1 MENRSRLFC
10 FLSFHLFALFSF
22 GQNWSMKQANL
33 MTPFAATIDTSNV
46 LGEYP
51 RPQMVRTNWMNLN
64 GIWQFQ
70 PGTSLSQPLPT
81 GNLTGKILVPFPVES
96 AISGVMR
103 HYDKLWYR
111 RTFTVPIAWS
121 GQRILL
127 HFGAVDYRSEVFING
142 QSLGIHSGGYDP
154 FTFDITS
161 KLTGSGP
168 QVLIVRVYDPT
179 SAGGQPRGKQA
190 LNPASIMYT
199 CTSGIWQT
207 VWLEPVSQ
215 TSISDIKLI
224 PDVDLSVLNVTVN
237 TNGVASNQTVTVR
250 VKDGDNIVT
259 TFNGNVNTNLVIPI
273 PNPKL
278 WSPESPFLYDL
289 DITLNS
295 EKVIID
301 HLTSYFGMRK
311 ISISYVDGYQ
321 KMMLNNHF
329 VFEIGPLDQ
338 GFWPD
343 GIYTAP
349 TDSALRFDIV
359 KMKEFG
365 FNMVRKHLKVEPARW
380 YYWADKLGLMVW
392 QDMPSANSYSEVTTD
407 VDEVAYRNELIRLV
421 QNHWN
426 SPCIIMWVL
435 FNESQGQQNTM
446 NLVSEVMLMDPSR
459 LVNQASGGT
468 HFGVG
473 HVLDIHSYPSPS
485 CPTSSDQALAC
496 GEYGGIGY
504 SINNHI
510 WDGFGYVMVYSAE
523 ELATMYDQFMN
534 DLLQFKTNSGLSAAV
549 YTEITDVEIELNGLM
564 TYDRVID
571 KTDPKRIF
579 ESNQRAINKSLYLT
593 DVLPTANIVPQAWSY
608 TFNQPTG
615 NWESSF
621 YDDADWLSGESG
633 FGTSF
638 TPGTF
643 VNTLWD
649 TNDIWMRRLFY
660 LGGLT
665 PETRDSLAFYLHHD
679 EACEIYLNGVPATS
693 LTGYS
698 TSYVLS
704 PISTDAKNA
713 LVTNAYNTIAIH
725 CNQSTGGQYMDAGIS
740 IFSYDKKPLALKT
753 ISFNEC
759 TIFPN
764 PVVDKLQLFGLDGS
778 KISVH
783 IYNTLGILMLQNN
796 NCNYSIN
803 VSDFP
808 EGLYILQLSNG
819 KKSYNLQFFKKK

>member
-1 MENRSRLFC
+1 
-10 FLSFHLFALFSF
+10 
-22 GQNWSMKQANL
+22 MK
-33 MTPFAATIDTSNV
+33 
-46 LGEYP
+46 
-51 RPQMVRTNWMNLN
+51 
-64 GIWQFQ
+64 
-70 PGTSLSQPLPT
+70 
-81 GNLTGKILVPFPVES
+81 
-96 AISGVMR
+96 

-111 RTFTVPIAWS
+111 RTFTVPTAWS

-154 FTFDITS
+154 FTLDITS

-168 QVLIVRVYDPT
+168 QVLTVRVYDPT
-179 SAGGQPRGKQA
+179 STGGQPRGKQA

-199 CTSGIWQT
+199 CTSGIWQS
-207 VWLEPVSQ
+207 VWLEPVPQ
-215 TSISDIKLI
+215 TSISDIRI
-224 PDVDLSVLNVTVN
+224 VPDVDLSVLNLTVT
-237 TNGVASNQTVTVR
+237 TNSTATNQTVTVI
-250 VKDGDNIVT
+250 VKDGQNVVS
-259 TFNGNVNTNLVIPI
+259 TFNGNVNTNLSIPI
-273 PNPKL
+273 SNPKL
-278 WSPESPFLYDL
+278 WSPDSPFLYDL

-295 EKVIID
+295 EKVLID

-311 ISISYVDGYQ
+311 ISIAEIDGYQ

-349 TDSALRFDIV
+349 TDSALRFDIA

-365 FNMVRKHLKVEPARW
+365 FNMVRKHIKVEPARW
-380 YYWADKLGLMVW
+380 YYWADKLGIMVW

-407 VDEVAYRNELIRLV
+407 VDEAAYHNELIKLV

-435 FNESQGQQNTM
+435 FNESQGQQNTVA
-446 NLVSEVMLMDPSR
+446 LVSEVMQMDPSR

-473 HVLDIHSYPSPS
+473 HVLDIHSYPAPS
-485 CPTSSDQALAC
+485 CPTSDNQALAC

-510 WDGFGYVMVYSAE
+510 WDDGFGYVMVYSDN
-523 ELATMYDQFMN
+523 ELATMYDQFTN
-534 DLLQFKTNSGLSAAV
+534 DLLQFKTNNGLSAAV

-571 KTDPKRIF
+571 KTDPKKIF
-579 ESNQRAINKSLYLT
+579 ESNQRTIKKNLYLT
-593 DVLPTANIVPQAWSY
+593 EILPTANLEPQTWSY
-608 TFNQPTG
+608 TFNQPSG
-615 NWESSF
+615 NWESSS
-621 YDDADWLSGESG
+621 YNDADWLSGESG
-633 FGTSF
+633 FGTTF
-638 TPGTF
+638 TPGTT

-649 TNDIWMRRLFY
+649 TNDIWMRKQFY

-665 PETRDSLAFYLHHD
+665 PESRDSLVFYLHHD
-679 EACEIYLNGVPATS
+679 EASEIYLNGVLASS
-693 LTGYS
+693 LTGY
-698 TSYVLS
+698 TSSYILS
-704 PISTDAKNA
+704 SISTEAKNA
-713 LVTNAYNTIAIH
+713 LVANAYNTIAIH
-725 CNQSTGGQYMDAGIS
+725 CNQTTGGQYMDAGIS
-740 IFSYDKKPLALKT
+740 IYSYDKKPLALRT
-753 ISFNEC
+753 VNFNDC

-764 PVVDKLQLFGLDGS
+764 PVVDKLQIFGLENA
-778 KISVH
+778 KISAS
-783 IYNTLGILMLQNN
+783 IFNTLGELMLQKD

-803 VSDFP
+803 VSNLS
-808 EGLYILQLSNG
+808 EGFYILKLSDG
-819 KKSYNLQFFKKK
+819 KKSYCLKFFKKK